1 MKNKVIVTACTLLAM
16 ATASAQNAYDA
27 EKLLGNDL
35 NGTARFVGMGGAMG
49 ALGGDISVMSSNPAG
64 IGIFRS
70 NDVSVSF
77 GFNNTSTK
85 SNFSGVSMN
94 EDKTRASFDQ
104 IGFVY
109 SNKIGN
115 NTSLRFVNFGFNY
128 HKSKNFNR
136 LFSMG
141 GALDNLSQSFQL
153 AQEMERYG
161 LTESEFNDILDVK
174 NPYTKYWNQL
184 PVLGVMGVRTG
195 VVDWFNDPEKNIHAP
210 WGWNGFNNNFFSKE
224 TGGISQYDFNVS
236 FNIEDRVYL
245 GATLG
250 VYDVNYDRYTSY
262 TENLNDDKGADN
274 GGYTLDNYY
283 RLEGTGLD
291 LKLGVIVRPIESSP
305 FRLGFAVH
313 TPTWYDLRESYNAT
327 LSSDIL
333 AYEKPYIQTLSDFLV
348 TPEYDYLTYDYNLTT
363 PWKFNVSAGTTFA
376 GAVAV
381 GAEYEYQDY
390 SSSKLKDVDGYEL
403 GDQPSVENY
412 LKGVHTFRIGME
424 TRIIPEFSI
433 RAGYNYS
440 SAAFSKDAYSALSL
454 YSTRTD
460 FNNTESKNTFTFGLG
475 YRGSVIYA
483 DLAYKYDM
491 YKSNFYAFDDNI
503 DLPATK
509 VDNERHQLLLT
520 VGARF

>member
-1 MKNKVIVTACTLLAM
+1 MLTYLLLIITLYLAGNTYIFIRATQALKVKPLGVKILLTVLFWTCALSFFGTMLARNLEMPVFISHSMYTIGTSWLIFTLYM
-16 ATASAQNAYDA
+16 ALFLLLFDILKLFKVVYKYRFYLSLVFTLG
-27 EKLLGNDL
+27 LLGC
-35 NGTARFVGMGGAMG
+35 
-49 ALGGDISVMSSNPAG
+49 
-64 IGIFRS
+64 
-70 NDVSVSF
+70 
-77 GFNNTSTK
+77 
-85 SNFSGVSMN
+85 GV
-94 EDKTRASFDQ
+94 
-104 IGFVY
+104 Y
-109 SNKIGN
+109 
-115 NTSLRFVNFGFNY
+115 NY
-128 HKSKNFNR
+128 HHPETNVVSILTNK
-136 LFSMG
+136 
-141 GALDNLSQSFQL
+141 
-153 AQEMERYG
+153 RY
-161 LTESEFNDILDVK
+161 
-174 NPYTKYWNQL
+174 
-184 PVLGVMGVRTG
+184 
-195 VVDWFNDPEKNIHAP
+195 
-210 WGWNGFNNNFFSKE
+210 
-224 TGGISQYDFNVS
+224 
-236 FNIEDRVYL
+236 EDRVYL

-283 RLEGTGLD
+283 RLEGTGMD

-491 YKSNFYAFDDNI
+491 YKSNFYAFDDI